1 MTRNVALGANIES
14 LSDLV
19 SMLQGYR
26 FLDFFS
32 SSHSICFH
40 GSVTNFGLESNLV
53 PQERSGGPRD
63 PFLLTF
69 QSPKYSN
76 LDN

>member
-26 FLDFFS
+26 VSGLFF
-32 SSHSICFH
+32 SHSICFH
-40 GSVTNFGLESNLV
+40 GSVTNLGLESNLV
-53 PQERSGGPRD
+53 PQEHSGGPQD